1 MEKKLKK
8 IDSIE
13 KKMKVYFDKIDVLKE
28 QLSKI
33 DSLESDI
40 RKNKEI
46 RETRKLIENEII
58 LKAKVVLNPY

>member
-1 MEKKLKK
+1 MVK